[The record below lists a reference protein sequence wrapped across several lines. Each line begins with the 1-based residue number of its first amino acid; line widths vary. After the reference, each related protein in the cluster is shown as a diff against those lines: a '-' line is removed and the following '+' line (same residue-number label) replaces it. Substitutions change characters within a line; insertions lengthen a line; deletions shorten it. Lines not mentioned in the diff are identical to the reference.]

1 MSDRFYKLILATWP
15 LPFWLSGRPVLLGRV
30 ALTGGEVFFMGKRFE
45 IQSGTLAF
53 ANSYRTD
60 PTLNLYVS
68 TVVQQYNITIN
79 MNGQTDKL
87 KMVYRSDPALPSAD
101 IINLLAF
108 GQTTADAASGATP
121 ASLGAESAVASA
133 VGGQV
138 ASQVQKLAGIS
149 QLSINPL
156 AGNSSNPGAQVAIQQ
171 RVTGN
176 LLLTFSANATSAQ
189 NQTVQVQYQPKK
201 NVTVSVLRDEY
212 GGYGIDVRYHKEF

>member
-1 MSDRFYKLILATWP
+1 
-15 LPFWLSGRPVLLGRV
+15 
-30 ALTGGEVFFMGKRFE
+30 
-45 IQSGTLAF
+45 
-53 ANSYRTD
+53 
-60 PTLNLYVS
+60 
-68 TVVQQYNITIN
+68 
-79 MNGQTDKL
+79 
-87 KMVYRSDPALPSAD
+87 
-101 IINLLAF
+101 
-108 GQTTADAASGATP
+108 
-121 ASLGAESAVASA
+121 
-133 VGGQV
+133 
-138 ASQVQKLAGIS
+138 VQKLAGIS